1 MSELEEVR
9 TSSFSGKT
17 PGERLAQALAYAEAR
32 RGDDHL
38 VAVVLDEPKYDFEGF
53 PFSGMRVSG

>member
-1 MSELEEVR
+1 VNPVLEEVR
-9 TSSFSGKT
+9 TSSFPGKT
-17 PGERLAQALAYAEAR
+17 SGERLKQALAYAEA

-38 VAVVLDEPKYDFEGF
+38 VAVVLDESEYHFEGF